1 MIQKNFSIEGNGHNL
16 FEMPEPYIYGTVSTG
31 TSGYVVTEIAPRP
44 NESGGAGYILVKP
57 SLPIGETLNLTYKVK
72 EQDTSLR
79 RLEKNAFK
87 ETVSNRALI
96 EIIAI
101 LKDII
106 ETQDN
111 LLKEMKQ
118 RVTYSQLDTAVYP
131 IKEKIDLIEK
141 TLELKAKKKP

>member
-1 MIQKNFSIEGNGHNL
+1 M
-16 FEMPEPYIYGTVSTG
+16 M
-31 TSGYVVTEIAPRP
+31 
-44 NESGGAGYILVKP
+44 
-57 SLPIGETLNLTYKVK
+57 TLLQGKVGDK
-72 EQDTSLR
+72 
-79 RLEKNAFK
+79 FF
-87 ETVSNRALI
+87 
-96 EIIAI
+96 

-141 TLELKAKKKP
+141 TLELKSKKKP